1 MVAQLLEAH
10 VDKAVGVFLQSL
22 KLNSGPS
29 HYLFI
34 NWKLFFSR
42 IFFFI
47 SNYENNVALQSL
59 SVE

>member
-1 MVAQLLEAH
+1 MVAHLLEAH
-10 VDKAVGVFLQSL
+10 EDKTVVVFLQLL

-34 NWKLFFSR
+34 NWNFFLSIKLS
-42 IFFFI
+42 
-47 SNYENNVALQSL
+47 ENIVFYVPLQSL

>member
-22 KLNSGPS
+22 KLNSWPS

-34 NWKLFFSR
+34 NRNFLSR
-42 IFFFI
+42 SSFL
-47 SNYENNVALQSL
+47 SNYENNVPLQSL
-59 SVE
+59 IAE

>member
-22 KLNSGPS
+22 KLNSWPS

-34 NWKLFFSR
+34 NWNFFLSIR
-42 IFFFI
+42 L
-47 SNYENNVALQSL
+47 SENIVFYVPLQSL
-59 SVE
+59 SIE

>member
-1 MVAQLLEAH
+1 MVVQLLEAH

-34 NWKLFFSR
+34 NWN
-42 IFFFI
+42 FFI
-47 SNYENNVALQSL
+47 SRSFVLLNYENIVPLQSL